1 MEPDADLAS
10 LVSAARAG
18 SEDAW
23 RRLIEAHQDGLLRL
37 AWALTGDRHL
47 AADVAQEAL
56 IEAFLRIRQLRE
68 PAAFG
73 GWVRTILVRTA
84 QRRRSRHRCLPER
97 EMADGR
103 TPEAAITG
111 DELRQAVDAALAGL
125 SDACRD
131 ALALAMEGGLSSA
144 EAAEVL
150 GCSPEAYRVRLHKA
164 RRLMREQLAEF
175 LTE

>member
-1 MEPDADLAS
+1 MEPDADVAG

-23 RRLIEAHQDGLLRL
+23 RRLIEAHQDALLRL

-56 IEAFLRIRQLRE
+56 VEVFVRIRQLRE

-84 QRRRSRHRCLPER
+84 QRRRRRHKALPER
-97 EMADGR
+97 EMEDGR
-103 TPEAAITG
+103 TPEADLAG
-111 DELRQAVDAALAGL
+111 QELRQAVDAALAGL

-131 ALALAMEGGLSSA
+131 ALALAMEGGFSSA
-144 EAAEVL
+144 EAAELL

-164 RRLMREQLAEF
+164 RQRLRAALADF